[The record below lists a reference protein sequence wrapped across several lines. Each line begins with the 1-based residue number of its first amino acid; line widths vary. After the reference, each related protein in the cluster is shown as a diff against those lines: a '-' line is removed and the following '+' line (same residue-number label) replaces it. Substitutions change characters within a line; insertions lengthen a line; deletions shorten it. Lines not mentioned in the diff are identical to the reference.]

1 MLYPSQGS
9 PLSLEEDHS
18 IVDERLASNDTKIL
32 VGIQETIQLR
42 GDSQMN
48 VVVDP
53 FCHLSCTSIWHTH
66 TCCAQTTLKLSASN
80 TYWAYFA
87 STAELQ

>member
-9 PLSLEEDHS
+9 PLSPEEDHS

-42 GDSQMN
+42 ADSQMN
-48 VVVDP
+48 VVVGP
-53 FCHLSCTSIWHTH
+53 FRH
-66 TCCAQTTLKLSASN
+66 
-80 TYWAYFA
+80 
-87 STAELQ
+87 

>member
-9 PLSLEEDHS
+9 PLSPEEDHS

-42 GDSQMN
+42 ADSQMN
-48 VVVDP
+48 VVVGP
-53 FCHLSCTSIWHTH
+53 FCHSRHIYLPYTYLLCTDNSK
-66 TCCAQTTLKLSASN
+66 AQC
-80 TYWAYFA
+80 
-87 STAELQ
+87 